1 MSRMR
6 IMECNSM
13 EKLRQACLAY
23 HSQLAYVGEV
33 LVDES
38 KWHIKPEQAVEMIR
52 DYLVKHQHDAEDILR
67 KGDSNE

>member
-6 IMECNSM
+6 IMDCNSI
-13 EKLRQACLAY
+13 EKLRQTCLAY

-67 KGDSNE
+67 KGGNNE

>member
-6 IMECNSM
+6 IMECNSVD
-13 EKLRQACLAY
+13 KLRQACLAY

-38 KWHIKPEQAVEMIR
+38 KWHIKPEQAVGMIR
-52 DYLVKHQHDAEDILR
+52 DYLVKHQHDAENIFMEGEED
-67 KGDSNE
+67 E